1 MTLVG
6 RLAVAE
12 EVGFLGHGRAD
23 DATIFVLDLGLFA
36 PEKVRLGRGGRPHRL
51 VGFVLKCGFGLAEEI
66 GLGGFRSALLAPIP
80 VLIGLS
86 LIHI

>member
-12 EVGFLGHGRAD
+12 VVGFLGGCRTHSAAILVLIGGLGSAKEIGFLGHGRAD
-23 DATIFVLDLGLFA
+23 DAPIFVLDLGLFA

-51 VGFVLKCGFGLAEEI
+51 V
-66 GLGGFRSALLAPIP
+66 
-80 VLIGLS
+80 
-86 LIHI
+86 